1 MLVTT
6 QPHTG
11 PRPALTTTVAKEYVH
26 RASLSEVF
34 LTGWHQT
41 APDTFTVTAQ
51 WPRSHSF
58 YTTDHH
64 THDPLLLSETIRQT
78 FPLLTHAAYH
88 LPFGHQLSWS
98 HFQIRLDPR
107 AMRIEP
113 TPAEIELHVTATNI
127 RYHRGLPASMTMHYT
142 ARRDGQP
149 LATATTHFHC
159 HTPTVYQRLR
169 AGRATTAHPFHTA
182 PPPPHPLTPTTAG
195 RTHHHDIVLSPTPHP
210 HHWQLRVDTHHPVL
224 FDHPVDHVPGM
235 LLLEA
240 TRQATN
246 TLTTPRKPHI
256 ITHLDI
262 TFNRYV
268 ELDTPCY
275 IHAHTTHHNPTNHH
289 NPTHHIT
296 ATQADT
302 TAFTAHTH
310 TTPLPT

>member
-169 AGRATTAHPFHTA
+169 AGRATT
-182 PPPPHPLTPTTAG
+182 
-195 RTHHHDIVLSPTPHP
+195 
-210 HHWQLRVDTHHPVL
+210 
-224 FDHPVDHVPGM
+224 
-235 LLLEA
+235 
-240 TRQATN
+240 
-246 TLTTPRKPHI
+246 
-256 ITHLDI
+256 
-262 TFNRYV
+262 
-268 ELDTPCY
+268 
-275 IHAHTTHHNPTNHH
+275 
-289 NPTHHIT
+289 
-296 ATQADT
+296 
-302 TAFTAHTH
+302 
-310 TTPLPT
+310 